1 METTDGPGVA
11 RFFKGWQ
18 LGNERLVAAIR
29 PLNADQLAL
38 PVGSPT
44 WPIWASASHVAG
56 ARAYWLC
63 TVFGEAG
70 LETTPFTD
78 AIAESGW
85 EDDLE
90 HPRSADELVRALEST
105 WKIVEHCLATWTPE
119 SLGQEARRVRGDEVQ
134 MHTQQS
140 ILYRIL
146 THDAYHTGEIS
157 LTLGSAGLGEVDLW
171 RGLGRVVK

>member
-1 METTDGPGVA
+1 VRVTDGPGVA
-11 RFFKGWQ
+11 PFFKGWQ
-18 LGNERLVAAIR
+18 LLNERLVAAIR
-29 PLNADQLAL
+29 PLSADQLAL

-44 WPIWASASHVAG
+44 WPIWASVSHLAG
-56 ARAYWLC
+56 GRVFWLC
-63 TVFGEAG
+63 QIFGEPG
-70 LETTPFTD
+70 LETTPLTEMNVD
-78 AIAESGW
+78 MGW

-90 HPRSADELVRALEST
+90 HPRRADELVRALEST

-134 MHTQQS
+134 LHTRQS
-140 ILYRIL
+140 VLYRIL

-171 RGLGRVVK
+171 RGLARVVK